1 MDRVGTTEPVDG
13 RCKAIVFAGAPIG
26 KAVKSTTRIGCEFPV
41 SASVVLPHL
50 PSIPETVESMAERPL
65 TEQRQLEKLRNLV
78 AECLEGNDF
87 YRGRI
92 EESGLGGEI
101 GSLQQFSEAMSFT
114 TKMDLVWDREEFPPY
129 GSNLTYP
136 IGRYSRYCQSSG
148 TTRGPLP
155 SLDTA
160 ESWAAMLD
168 CWDEVYRTA
177 GVGRDDVVF
186 FAFSFG
192 PFLGF
197 WTAFESATRRGNLS
211 IPGGGLSSKARL
223 QAMVAHEVDVL
234 CCTPTY
240 ALRLGELFSQH
251 EDDEVS
257 RYRLGKIVVAGEPG
271 GSLTEVRK
279 RITELWKGARVY
291 DHHGMTEVGPVT
303 YEPAGKPLSLCVIE
317 EAYYAEII
325 DRETHREVDPG
336 QSGELVLTTL
346 TRTACPLLR
355 YRTGDLVEK
364 AYHQPEDADEPV
376 TCLEG
381 GILGRVDEM
390 VVIRG
395 VNIYPTA
402 VEKII
407 RGFPEVVE
415 FQVIQT
421 TRQSMAELEVS
432 IEAEDGAPPDLVDRV
447 ARELADAFTLRI
459 PVRLVDRGALP
470 RFEFKSK
477 RWIKQ

>member
-1 MDRVGTTEPVDG
+1 MSDRPNTEN
-13 RCKAIVFAGAPIG
+13 
-26 KAVKSTTRIGCEFPV
+26 
-41 SASVVLPHL
+41 L
-50 PSIPETVESMAERPL
+50 
-65 TEQRQLEKLRNLV
+65 QLEKLRNLLSKLLAGNAFYQDRIRKAGLNGEV
-78 AECLEGNDF
+78 A
-87 YRGRI
+87 
-92 EESGLGGEI
+92 
-101 GSLQQFSEAMSFT
+101 SLAEFSEKMPFT
-114 TKMDLVWDREEFPPY
+114 SKMDLVWDREEFPPY
-129 GSNLTYP
+129 GSNLTSP
-136 IGRYSRYCQSSG
+136 IESYSRFCQSSG

-155 SLDTA
+155 SLDTI
-160 ESWAAMLD
+160 ESWSAMLD
-168 CWDEVYRTA
+168 CWDEVYEAARIDSSE
-177 GVGRDDVVF
+177 VIF

-223 QAMVAHEVDVL
+223 QAMVNHNATVL

-240 ALRLGELFSQH
+240 ALRLGELFSETH
-251 EDDEVS
+251 DDETG
-257 RYRLGKIVVAGEPG
+257 RYRLQKIVVAGEPG
-271 GSLTEVRK
+271 GSLPEVRQ
-279 RITELWKGARVY
+279 RISDLWKGAEVF

-303 YEPAGKPLSLCVIE
+303 YEHREKPLSLCVIE
-317 EAYYAEII
+317 GSYFAEVI
-325 DRETHREVDPG
+325 DWETHREVEPG
-336 QSGELVLTTL
+336 QKGELVLTTL

-364 AYHQPEDADEPV
+364 GFFQPSGAGEPV
-376 TCLEG
+376 FCLEG

-395 VNIYPTA
+395 VNVYPTA

-415 FQVIQT
+415 FQVLQT

-432 IEAEDGAPPDLVDRV
+432 IEAAPGSNPDLVERV

-459 PVRLVDRGALP
+459 PVRQVDAGALP

>member
-1 MDRVGTTEPVDG
+1 MVDRSRTEAKQLKKLQG
-13 RCKAIVFAGAPIG
+13 LIG
-26 KAVKSTTRIGCEFPV
+26 ELLK
-41 SASVVLPHL
+41 
-50 PSIPETVESMAERPL
+50 
-65 TEQRQLEKLRNLV
+65 
-78 AECLEGNDF
+78 GNDF
-87 YRGRI
+87 YRPRLQAAGVDANI
-92 EESGLGGEI
+92 A
-101 GSLQQFSEAMSFT
+101 SLAEFSRLMPFT
-114 TKMDLVWDREEFPPY
+114 SKMDLVWDREEFAPY

-136 IGRYSRYCQSSG
+136 QSDYSRFCQSSG

-160 ESWAAMLD
+160 ESWSAMLD
-168 CWDEVYRTA
+168 CWDRVFEAAQV
-177 GVGRDDVVF
+177 DKSEVVF

-223 QAMVAHEVDVL
+223 QAMVAHKADVL

-240 ALRLGELFSQH
+240 AMRLGELFAEH
-251 EDDEVS
+251 ENDEIS
-257 RYRLGKIVVAGEPG
+257 AYRLKKIIVAGEPG
-271 GSLTEVRK
+271 GSIPEVRA
-279 RITELWKGARVY
+279 RLSELWKGAVVF

-303 YEPAGKPLSLCVIE
+303 FENPDKPLSLCVIE
-317 EAYYAEII
+317 DAYYVEVI
-325 DRETHREVDPG
+325 DRETHREVAPG
-336 QSGELVLTTL
+336 EKGELVITTL
-346 TRTACPLLR
+346 TRKACPLLR

-364 AYHQPEDADEPV
+364 AFLPDPGGGEPAF
-376 TCLEG
+376 CLEG

-395 VNIYPTA
+395 VNVYPTA

-415 FQVIQT
+415 FQVVQT
-421 TRQSMAELEVS
+421 MRQSMAELEVTL
-432 IEAEDGAPPDLVDRV
+432 EAKSAANKSGDLAERV

-459 PVRLVDRGALP
+459 PVRLVEPGSLP
-470 RFEFKSK
+470 RYEFKSK
-477 RWIKQ
+477 RWLKQ

>member
-1 MDRVGTTEPVDG
+1 MPDRSCIEALQTERLG
-13 RCKAIVFAGAPIG
+13 
-26 KAVKSTTRIGCEFPV
+26 
-41 SASVVLPHL
+41 VLL
-50 PSIPETVESMAERPL
+50 GE
-65 TEQRQLEKLRNLV
+65 LRS
-78 AECLEGNDF
+78 GNAF
-87 YRGRI
+87 YRERLGK
-92 EESGLGGEI
+92 SGLAPGAVTLA
-101 GSLQQFSEAMSFT
+101 SFSAQMPFT
-114 TKMDLVWDREEFPPY
+114 SKMDLVWDREEFPPY

-136 IGRYSRYCQSSG
+136 IERYSRFCQSSG

-160 ESWAAMLD
+160 ESWSAMLD
-168 CWDEVYRTA
+168 CWDRVYEAA
-177 GVGRDDVVF
+177 GVSPSDKIF

-223 QAMVAHEVDVL
+223 QAMVAHEVEVL

-240 ALRLGELFSQH
+240 AMRLGELFTSH
-251 EDDEVS
+251 HNDETAG
-257 RYRLGKIVVAGEPG
+257 YRLKKIIVAGEPG
-271 GSLTEVRK
+271 GSIPEVRE
-279 RITELWKGARVY
+279 RLSELWKGARIF
-291 DHHGMTEVGPVT
+291 DHHGMTETGPVT
-303 YEPAGKPLSLCVIE
+303 YEHPDKPLSLCVIE
-317 EAYYAEII
+317 EAYYAEVI
-325 DRETHREVDPG
+325 DRETHREVEPG
-336 QSGELVLTTL
+336 QRGELVLTTL

-364 AYHQPEDADEPV
+364 TFFTPPGGGEPLF
-376 TCLEG
+376 CLEG
-381 GILGRVDEM
+381 GVLGRVDEM

-395 VNIYPTA
+395 VNVYPTA

-407 RGFPEVVE
+407 RGFSEVVE

-432 IEAEDGAPPDLVDRV
+432 IEADAKARPDLAGRV
-447 ARELADAFTLRI
+447 QRELADAFTLRI
-459 PVRLVDRGALP
+459 PVRIVEEGALP

-477 RWIKQ
+477 RWVKQ

>member
-1 MDRVGTTEPVDG
+1 MADRPRTEADQLAKLQTLIGELLKGNEFYRERLEKVGLDSS
-13 RCKAIVFAGAPIG
+13 
-26 KAVKSTTRIGCEFPV
+26 VKSLSEFTSKMP
-41 SASVVLPHL
+41 
-50 PSIPETVESMAERPL
+50 
-65 TEQRQLEKLRNLV
+65 
-78 AECLEGNDF
+78 
-87 YRGRI
+87 
-92 EESGLGGEI
+92 
-101 GSLQQFSEAMSFT
+101 FT

-136 IGRYSRYCQSSG
+136 LEQYTRYCQSSG

-155 SLDTA
+155 WLDTQ

-168 CWDEVYRTA
+168 CWDEVYEA
-177 GVGRDDVVF
+177 ADVGPEEVIF

-197 WTAFESATRRGNLS
+197 WTAFDSATRRGNLS

-223 QAMVAHEVDVL
+223 QAMINHNASVL

-240 ALRLGELFSQH
+240 ALRLGEMFAELDDDDA
-251 EDDEVS
+251 ED
-257 RYRLGKIVVAGEPG
+257 YRLKKIIVAGEPG
-271 GSLTEVRK
+271 GSIPEVRK
-279 RITELWKGARVY
+279 RISELWEGAAIF

-303 YEPAGKPLSLCVIE
+303 YEHPDKPYTLCLIE
-317 EAYYAEII
+317 GAYLAEVI
-325 DRETHREVDPG
+325 DRETHQEVEPG
-336 QSGELVLTTL
+336 HKGELVLTTL

-364 AYHQPEDADEPV
+364 VYCDSPGGGEQIF
-376 TCLEG
+376 CLHG
-381 GILGRVDEM
+381 GVLGRVDEM

-395 VNIYPTA
+395 VNVYPTA

-421 TRQSMAELEVS
+421 TRQSMAELEIG
-432 IEAEDGAPPDLVDRV
+432 IEAGPGAAPDLADRV

-459 PVRLVDRGALP
+459 PVRLVEKGSLP
-470 RFEFKSK
+470 RFEFKSR

>member
-1 MDRVGTTEPVDG
+1 MANRPSTESIQLT
-13 RCKAIVFAGAPIG
+13 RLQHLIG
-26 KAVKSTTRIGCEFPV
+26 E
-41 SASVVLPHL
+41 
-50 PSIPETVESMAERPL
+50 
-65 TEQRQLEKLRNLV
+65 LEK
-78 AECLEGNDF
+78 GNEF
-87 YRGRI
+87 YRGRLR
-92 EESGLGGEI
+92 EAGLDSRLESLG
-101 GSLQQFSEAMSFT
+101 QFTEKMPFT
-114 TKMDLVWDREEFPPY
+114 SKMDLVWDREEFPPY

-136 IGRYSRYCQSSG
+136 VSEYSRYCQSSG

-160 ESWAAMLD
+160 DSWSAMLD
-168 CWDEVYRTA
+168 CWDRVFEAA
-177 GVGRDDVVF
+177 GVSTSDVVF

-223 QAMVAHEVDVL
+223 QAMVAHDADVL

-240 ALRLGELFSQH
+240 ALRLGEVFAKTREAAS
-251 EDDEVS
+251 
-257 RYRLGKIVVAGEPG
+257 YRLKKIIVAGEPG
-271 GSLTEVRK
+271 GSLPEVRQK
-279 RITELWKGARVY
+279 ISDLWKGAEIF

-303 YEPAGKPLSLCVIE
+303 YEHPDKPLSLCVIE
-317 EAYYAEII
+317 DAYFAEVI
-325 DRETHREVDPG
+325 DRETHQEVKPG
-336 QSGELVLTTL
+336 EKGELVLTTL

-355 YRTGDLVEK
+355 YRTGDLVDK
-364 AYHQPEDADEPV
+364 SFFLPEGSDEPV
-376 TCLEG
+376 FCLEG

-432 IEAEDGAPPDLVDRV
+432 IEAAEGANKDLAERI

-459 PVRLVDRGALP
+459 PVTLVESGALP

-477 RWIKQ
+477 RWIQNTDRTEL

>member
-1 MDRVGTTEPVDG
+1 MADRPITESTQLK
-13 RCKAIVFAGAPIG
+13 RLQALIG
-26 KAVKSTTRIGCEFPV
+26 E
-41 SASVVLPHL
+41 L
-50 PSIPETVESMAERPL
+50 
-65 TEQRQLEKLRNLV
+65 QQ
-78 AECLEGNDF
+78 GNDF
-87 YRGRI
+87 YRERLSKAGVDA
-92 EESGLGGEI
+92 EI
-101 GSLQQFSEAMSFT
+101 ASLADFSAKMPFT

-136 IGRYSRYCQSSG
+136 FSDYSRYCQSSG

-160 ESWAAMLD
+160 ESWSAMLD
-168 CWDEVYRTA
+168 CWDRVFEAA
-177 GVGRDDVVF
+177 GVTTDQIVF

-223 QAMVAHEVDVL
+223 QAMVTHEADVL

-240 ALRLGELFSQH
+240 ALRLGEVYAADPEAS
-251 EDDEVS
+251 S
-257 RYRLGKIVVAGEPG
+257 YRLKKVIVAGEPG
-271 GSLTEVRK
+271 GSLPQVRQRISDLWRGAEVF
-279 RITELWKGARVY
+279 

-303 YEPAGKPLSLCVIE
+303 YEHREKPLSLCVIE
-317 EAYYAEII
+317 DAYYVEVI
-325 DRETHREVDPG
+325 DRETHHEVSPG
-336 QSGELVLTTL
+336 EKGELVITTL

-364 AYHQPEDADEPV
+364 SFFSPVDAEEPV
-376 TCLEG
+376 FCLEG

-395 VNIYPTA
+395 VNVYPTA

-432 IEAEDGAPPDLVDRV
+432 IEAGPDAKPDLAERV

-459 PVRLVDRGALP
+459 PVTLVEHEALP

-477 RWIKQ
+477 RWIRKED

>member
-1 MDRVGTTEPVDG
+1 
-13 RCKAIVFAGAPIG
+13 
-26 KAVKSTTRIGCEFPV
+26 
-41 SASVVLPHL
+41 
-50 PSIPETVESMAERPL
+50 MAERPL
-65 TEQRQLEKLRNLV
+65 TESSQLKLLWALL
-78 AECLEGNDF
+78 AELESGNDF
-87 YRGRI
+87 YRERLAAAGVD
-92 EESGLGGEI
+92 SSVS
-101 GSLQQFSEAMSFT
+101 SLADFSARMPFT

-136 IGRYSRYCQSSG
+136 LSHYSRYCQSSG

-155 SLDTA
+155 SLDTN
-160 ESWAAMLD
+160 ESWSAMLD
-168 CWDEVYRTA
+168 CWDRVFEAA
-177 GVGRDDVVF
+177 GVTTDQVVF

-197 WTAFESATRRGNLS
+197 WTAFESSTRRGNLS

-223 QAMVAHEVDVL
+223 QAMVAHGVEVL

-240 ALRLGELFSQH
+240 ALRLGEVFAAEPDASA
-251 EDDEVS
+251 
-257 RYRLGKIVVAGEPG
+257 YRLRKIIVAGEPG
-271 GSLTEVRK
+271 GSIPEVREK
-279 RITELWKGARVY
+279 ISDLWKGAEVY

-303 YEPAGKPLSLCVIE
+303 YEHREKPLSLCVIE
-317 EAYYAEII
+317 DAYFVEVI
-325 DRETHREVDPG
+325 DRETHREVEPG
-336 QSGELVLTTL
+336 EKGELVITTL

-364 AYHQPEDADEPV
+364 SFFQPTDSGEPV
-376 TCLEG
+376 FCLEG

-395 VNIYPTA
+395 VNVYPTA

-407 RGFPEVVE
+407 RGFREVVE
-415 FQVIQT
+415 FQVLQT
-421 TRQSMAELEVS
+421 TRNSMAELEVS
-432 IEAEDGAPPDLVDRV
+432 IEAAPGASPDLADRV

-459 PVRLVDRGALP
+459 PVSLVEAGKLP

-477 RWIKQ
+477 RWIRKEDQAAT

>member
-1 MDRVGTTEPVDG
+1 MAARSKT
-13 RCKAIVFAGAPIG
+13 
-26 KAVKSTTRIGCEFPV
+26 
-41 SASVVLPHL
+41 
-50 PSIPETVESMAERPL
+50 ETV
-65 TEQRQLEKLRNLV
+65 QLELLRALL
-78 AECLEGNDF
+78 AELRTGNGF
-87 YRGRI
+87 YRERI
-92 EESGLGGEI
+92 DRSGISSGPD
-101 GSLQQFSEAMSFT
+101 SLAMFVERMPFT
-114 TKMDLVWDREEFPPY
+114 SKMDLVWDREEFPPY

-136 IGRYSRYCQSSG
+136 IERYSRFCQSSG

-160 ESWAAMLD
+160 ESWSAMLD
-168 CWDEVYRTA
+168 CWDRVYEAA
-177 GVGRDDVVF
+177 GVDRFKKIF

-223 QAMVAHEVDVL
+223 QAMVAHEVEVL

-240 ALRLGELFSQH
+240 AMRLGELFSEH
-251 EDDEVS
+251 ANDETAA
-257 RYRLGKIVVAGEPG
+257 YRLKKIIVAGEPG
-271 GSLTEVRK
+271 GSIPAVRQ
-279 RITELWKGARVY
+279 RLTELWKGARVF
-291 DHHGMTEVGPVT
+291 DHHGMTETGPVT
-303 YEPAGKPLSLCVIE
+303 YEHPEKPLSLCVIE
-317 EAYYAEII
+317 DAYFAEVI
-325 DRETHREVDPG
+325 DRETHLEVEPG
-336 QSGELVLTTL
+336 QRGELVLTTL

-364 AYHQPEDADEPV
+364 TFFESTGGGEPIF
-376 TCLEG
+376 CLEG
-381 GILGRVDEM
+381 GVLGRVDEM

-395 VNIYPTA
+395 VNVYPTA

-432 IEAEDGAPPDLVDRV
+432 IEVEAKAKPDLGERV

-459 PVRLVDRGALP
+459 PVRVVEAGSLP

-477 RWIKQ
+477 RWIRQ

>member
-1 MDRVGTTEPVDG
+1 MAARPKTEKIQLG
-13 RCKAIVFAGAPIG
+13 RLLALLG
-26 KAVKSTTRIGCEFPV
+26 E
-41 SASVVLPHL
+41 
-50 PSIPETVESMAERPL
+50 
-65 TEQRQLEKLRNLV
+65 LRN
-78 AECLEGNDF
+78 GNAF
-87 YRGRI
+87 YRERLKK
-92 EESGLGGEI
+92 SGIGLDLTSLGDFTRE
-101 GSLQQFSEAMSFT
+101 MPFT

-136 IGRYSRYCQSSG
+136 IECYSRYCQSSG
-148 TTRGPLP
+148 TTSGPLP

-160 ESWAAMLD
+160 ESWSAMLD
-168 CWDEVYRTA
+168 CWDRVYEAA
-177 GVGRDDVVF
+177 GVGSSEKIF

-223 QAMVAHEVDVL
+223 RAMVAHEVDVL

-240 ALRLGELFSQH
+240 AMRLGELFASH
-251 EDDEVS
+251 VNDETAA
-257 RYRLGKIVVAGEPG
+257 YRLKKIIVAGEPG
-271 GSLTEVRK
+271 GSLTAVRQQ
-279 RITELWKGARVY
+279 ISDLWKGARIF
-291 DHHGMTEVGPVT
+291 DHHGMTETGPVT
-303 YEPAGKPLSLCVIE
+303 YEPPDKPLSLCIIE
-317 EAYYAEII
+317 DAYLAEVI
-325 DRETHREVDPG
+325 DRDTHREVEPG
-336 QSGELVLTTL
+336 QRGELVLTTL

-364 AYHQPEDADEPV
+364 RFFQPPGGGEAIF
-376 TCLEG
+376 CLEG

-395 VNIYPTA
+395 VNVYPTA

-407 RGFPEVVE
+407 RGFHEVVE
-415 FQVIQT
+415 FQVIQK

-432 IEAEDGAPPDLVDRV
+432 IEADPRARPDLAERV
-447 ARELADAFTLRI
+447 ERELADAFTLRI
-459 PVRLVDRGALP
+459 PVRMVEPGALP
-470 RFEFKSK
+470 RYELKSR